1 MEALTGRR
9 IMVIGASSGSGRAT
23 AIALARHGARVA
35 FMARRADELAA
46 AVDEA
51 GSGHVVTVDVAD
63 PADIARAVDAAAAVL
78 GGTVDAVVYS
88 AGTSPLKSIATTTA
102 EDWTRIFAVNTFGPN
117 LVITAVLPYLSP
129 TAVVIVFSS
138 DSAADPR
145 HSLVPYAA
153 SKRALEATMDG
164 WRTESPGGHRFVT
177 VVLGPTGPSGFADGF
192 DPDAFEA
199 VRPHWAKQGFKG
211 GLLEADHVATTLV
224 SQLDV
229 FFAHPG
235 HGVETLAIRAPAPPP
250 TEEGI

>member
-1 MEALTGRR
+1 MDALVGRK

-23 AIALARHGARVA
+23 AVTLARHGADVA

-46 AVDEA
+46 AVADA
-51 GSGHVVTVDVAD
+51 GAGHIVTVDVAD
-63 PADIARAVDAAAAVL
+63 AADIRRAVDEAADVL

-88 AGTSPLKSIATTTA
+88 AGTSPLKPIETTTA

-117 LVITAVLPYLSP
+117 LVITAALPYLTP
-129 TAVVIVFSS
+129 TGVVIVFSS

-211 GLLEADHVATTLV
+211 GLLEADHVATTLA
-224 SQLDV
+224 SQLNV

-235 HGVETLAIRAPAPPP
+235 HGIETLAIRAPTPPP
-250 TEEGI
+250 ADEG

>member
-1 MEALTGRR
+1 MEALTGRK

-23 AIALARHGARVA
+23 AIALARHGADVA
-35 FMARRADELAA
+35 FMARRTDELAA

-51 GSGHVVTVDVAD
+51 GSGHIVTVDVAD
-63 PADIARAVDAAAAVL
+63 AADIRRAVEDAAAVL
-78 GGTVDAVVYS
+78 GGTVDAVIYT
-88 AGTSPLKSIATTTA
+88 AGTSPLKSIASTTA

-117 LVITAVLPYLSP
+117 LVITAALPYLSP
-129 TAVVIVFSS
+129 TAVIIAFSS

-177 VVLGPTGPSGFADGF
+177 VVLGPTGPSGFADEF

-211 GLLEADHVATTLV
+211 GLLEADHVATTLA
-224 SQLDV
+224 SQLAV
-229 FFAHPG
+229 FFSHPG
-235 HGVETLAIRAPAPPP
+235 HGVETLAIRAPTPPP
-250 TEEGI
+250 TEAG